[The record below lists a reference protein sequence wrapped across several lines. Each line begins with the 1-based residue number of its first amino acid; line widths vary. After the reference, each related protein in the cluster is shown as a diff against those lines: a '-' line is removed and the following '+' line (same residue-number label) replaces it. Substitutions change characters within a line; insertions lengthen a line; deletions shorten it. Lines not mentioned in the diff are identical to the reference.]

1 MKQYIYC
8 YFNVYLN
15 AWDKPM
21 AQNFEPNDMAEGV
34 RRYIMMNPDEALK
47 GRFDEKELYV
57 LGSFDDVTGTIELCE
72 KKCLAH
78 CSSFFPN
85 GFLKAHQP
93 QVEFD
98 YGKVIGKN

>member
-21 AQNFEPNDMAEGV
+21 AQNYEPTDMAEGV

-47 GRFDEKELYV
+47 GRFDEK
-57 LGSFDDVTGTIELCE
+57 SFMF
-72 KKCLAH
+72 LARLMIRPALL
-78 CSSFFPN
+78 SYARRSAWRIVPVFPQWFFESASAAS
-85 GFLKAHQP
+85 G
-93 QVEFD
+93 V
-98 YGKVIGKN
+98 